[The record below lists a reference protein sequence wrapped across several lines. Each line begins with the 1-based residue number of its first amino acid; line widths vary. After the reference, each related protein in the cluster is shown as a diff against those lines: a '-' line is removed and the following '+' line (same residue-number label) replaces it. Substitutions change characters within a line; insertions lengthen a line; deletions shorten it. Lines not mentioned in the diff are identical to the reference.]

1 MRRSESCAYFHP
13 RSQEAEPR
21 EGPAQPVPQ
30 EGSVLSVLVLSST
43 SLLQGTF
50 VALLICWFFI
60 SSEKSPWG
68 APRDAP
74 WVAWVP
80 EEALS

>member
-1 MRRSESCAYFHP
+1 MRRSESCACFHP
-13 RSQEAEPR
+13 RPQEAEPGV
-21 EGPAQPVPQ
+21 GPAQPAPW
-30 EGSVLSVLVLSST
+30 ERSVLSVLALSST
-43 SLLQGTF
+43 SLLQGTS

-60 SSEKSPWG
+60 SSEKCPWG
-68 APRDAP
+68 GPRDTP